1 MQNLPPVVTVGVGV
15 CSTKNSLVA
24 VSFKEQLLMP
34 LVLRCN
40 YIAVK
45 TLLEE
50 LKGKTSDIDDPVP
63 YYDTSLLQLTLPS

>member
-1 MQNLPPVVTVGVGV
+1 MTVGVGV

-50 LKGKTSDIDDPVP
+50 LKGKTNVIDDPVP
-63 YYDTSLLQLTLPS
+63 HDTFSLLLQLILPS